1 MAVFRRKAFDALK
14 VWKDD
19 FAPKYA
25 ALLEGARRVGK
36 STIAEEFAKQNY
48 RSYIKIDF
56 ANIEEDLLDAFKDIA
71 KPDIFFLRLQ
81 TLTGV
86 TLYPRESVM
95 IFDEI
100 QLNPKAR
107 QAIKYLVA
115 DGRYDYIETGSLIS
129 IKKNV
134 KDIVIPSEEH
144 KIAVYPMDY
153 EEFMW
158 AIGNDTYGLLR
169 QLYKTG
175 KAAGNGTN
183 RTLMRDFRI
192 YMAVGGMPQA
202 VQAYV
207 DGKNFSY
214 IDMVKRGIIDLYI
227 DDFKKIDSSG
237 LVGKMYNSIPSQLA
251 TKKKRYVISKATQK
265 RKTARDLERLSDLLD
280 SKTVIP
286 CYNTLNP
293 SLALSQTQDDGTFK
307 LYLSDV
313 GLFTTMIF
321 ESSPKTGDNI
331 YSKLLSDKL
340 SADLGYLYENAV
352 AQIIAST
359 GRTIYY
365 HTWEKE
371 ESTHYYEVDFL
382 LQSGAKIIPIEVKS
396 SSGKKHESIDAF
408 CKKFSKYTG
417 RPLLVSQKDVGNDG
431 QLMFK
436 PVYMLPFVLE
446 EM

>member
-1 MAVFRRKAFDALK
+1 MDKFRRKAFDLLK
-14 VWKDD
+14 DWKDNY
-19 FAPKYA
+19 APNYA

-56 ANIEEDLLDAFKDIA
+56 ANIQADLLAAFKDIA
-71 KPDIFFLRLQ
+71 KLDVFFLRLQ
-81 TLTGV
+81 TITGIN
-86 TLYPRESVM
+86 LYPRESV
-95 IFDEI
+95 IILDEI

-144 KIAVYPMDY
+144 KIPVYPMDY

-158 AIGNDTYGLLR
+158 AIGNNTYDLLR
-169 QLYKTG
+169 QLYKTNSPI
-175 KAAGNGTN
+175 GNATN
-183 RTLMRDFRI
+183 RSLMRDFRI

-207 DGKNFSY
+207 DGKNFSF
-214 IDMVKRGIIDLYI
+214 IDKVKRGIIDLYI
-227 DDFKKIDSSG
+227 DDFKKIDASG
-237 LVGKMYNSIPSQLA
+237 LIGMMYKSIPSQLA
-251 TKKKRYVISKATQK
+251 TKKRRYVISAATEK
-265 RKTARDLERLSDLLD
+265 RTTKKDLERLSDLLD

-286 CYNTLNP
+286 CYNTTDPNMT
-293 SLALSQTQDDGTFK
+293 LSQTQDNDTFK

-321 ESSPKTGDNI
+321 ASSPDTGDNI
-331 YSKLLSDKL
+331 YSKLLSDSL
-340 SADLGYLYENAV
+340 PADLGYLYENVA

-359 GRTIYY
+359 NRTSYY

-371 ESTHYYEVDFL
+371 GSTHYYEIDFL
-382 LQSGAKIIPIEVKS
+382 LQKGSKIIPVEVKS
-396 SSGKKHESIDAF
+396 SATKNHDSIDAF
-408 CKKFSKYTG
+408 STKYSSRIG
-417 RPLLVSQKDVGNDG
+417 RPLLISQKDVGNEG

-446 EM
+446 EL